1 MEQWSPGPTW
11 RRAGRLPKGLFA
23 FGLVLAAC
31 APCAA
36 GDAPGFLQP
45 PLTRADLDLA
55 ACKSYADGAPA
66 AASADEV
73 LAVLG
78 LQPRPRD
85 SRGWSA
91 GEARGD
97 KPSVF
102 HYLVAFKAPIALG
115 SAWVEL
121 GELRYLRADAPY
133 PPDPAREEHW
143 AKPAVY
149 PNQSRPHL
157 VTLPPG
163 TKTRA
168 VLLTETRGAGRST
181 LRSWRFAARRLHNV
195 APDAT
200 AQAESEFTQY
210 SQGGPPHTYRAA
222 AVTGGWGAW
231 QNAGKDQKE
240 RYTRPPV
247 SDVDPSWFVLSW
259 DEPQTLVGLYLRDN
273 FELMRL
279 ETFRGPEGISP
290 VAAVEREW
298 KRVEHH
304 EHGTGQ
310 GRWVAFQP
318 LKTRGLRLV
327 ILKTN
332 PAPVARIEALHAY
345 TELGDAP
352 APEFRPREATP
363 PPFAIAYTLP
373 DDLKVTLVVNDAAGR
388 RVRNLVARADRKKGD
403 NAEHWDLRD
412 ERGAIVA
419 PGAYEW
425 KALACPPLQL
435 RYEMT
440 PYPNIEANHPDNSP
454 WLNGP
459 SGPGGW
465 LADHTPPS
473 SSATT
478 GDHVFLG
485 APCAESGVSF
495 IACTLDG
502 KKLWGIHSFAAWSGP
517 RRMAA
522 ADGKV
527 FVENQGWSASGEE
540 GMDRV
545 WAVDIATQKVE
556 DFLMISQT
564 ERRHRGICGMAAGNG
579 KLYMAIDAGS
589 DWLNNA
595 VGIGDVDIEHCL
607 PPYPRKKQSG
617 LDWVPDPRN
626 DFVRLF
632 RIKGTVAGSQCLVY
646 LESTKGPGRQQHIL
660 LAFKRP
666 VALGSLVF
674 PFPKLDEDV
683 KLKISVLKPD
693 APYPPDADDAKHW
706 TVFYPPQS
714 PTRNPQ
720 SAASWDVVPC
730 PPNTLTRALRL
741 TFVKGADDELEA
753 ALEAKD
759 DGKGLKLEARKGA
772 EADDERNWFGRLE
785 GMKLLRRRFANL
797 APKAKVRVNSGTIA
811 ADGTWDAERTEPV
824 TEEKPGIYVLE
835 WPEPVKLRGLAIMEI
850 DGKRTEID
858 AYEGPAGAIDIAA
871 KDGWKHLATY
881 HQARRYF
888 YFPDDNNNANA
899 RYMDGYVDFGR
910 EVTTRA
916 IRLRVVEQWVHRE
929 GDRAG
934 LYGIRADRG
943 GLKLDPTRCRIY
955 GVAALA
961 SLGGEAPPDPMVTRR
976 IEVADIATRRIIKE
990 IPISQPGPLALNPA
1004 GELYCLA
1011 ATQVVR
1017 VDQGATSDHSALR
1030 SPQSAVVSDL
1040 IKPTCLAFDAQGNL
1054 YVFDKAPDRHVVRVY
1069 DRAGKHLR
1077 DIGTP
1082 GGFKVG
1088 PWDPT
1093 RFGDVSSICIDKAG
1107 HLWAVEWQYWP
1118 KRIVQWATTPEP
1130 KFLREF
1136 LGNTS
1141 YGGGGVLDPW
1151 NKRRLFYG
1159 NLEFELDWQTGKSR
1173 LKNLTW
1179 PNGWEAGEL
1188 PVKLGE
1194 RVYMVTRTREP
1205 ASDIPVGIVYL
1216 YERDHLR
1223 RVAAV
1228 GLANYFA
1235 ALRTPEILA
1244 HLGKRVL
1251 EDYQFIWSDRNGDGE
1266 PQLAEVTFSP
1276 KRIHGVSLFNRDLG
1290 VQAGTLRY
1298 QVKEFLPN
1306 GAPVYE
1312 EKEFP
1317 KLEPATKGWLSTL
1330 YRLDNGTFFRMGNPE
1345 AAYSA
1350 EGEMLWSYRTEGAG
1364 GHALNS
1370 ASPWHPAQVVS
1381 EFGWIGHEN
1390 TTRQKTDDRGQTAD
1404 QNPQSATRNPQS
1416 GEGLGEFVV
1425 LKTNVGSWN
1434 IWTSD
1439 GLLAGPIFRDIR
1451 DPKRQPWAM
1460 RAGATPPAGGGALR
1474 GLRLDDVTAGQEHF
1488 SGYFCRSFEDGKYY
1502 AVAGHNHASVV
1513 EVVGLDA
1520 ARRLGG
1526 KLTVTP
1532 DDVRKAQDWERAHA
1546 RQVARHEA
1554 KVLDC
1559 FRTLSPIK
1567 VDGSLDD
1574 WRDVAATPMLTEDY
1588 AKIHGIPHN
1597 AAFRMAYDDTHL
1609 YLAYEVRGMG
1619 PLKNSGNQW
1628 DKLFKTGGAVDL
1640 CLGTDPA
1647 ADPARKQAVAGD
1659 LRLLMT
1665 WMGSKPIAVLYRP
1678 VAPKGAPSETDNR
1691 QSAIENW
1698 EVASP
1703 VWKLTF
1709 DLVKILDAA
1718 VLSRAGASDRYVV
1731 EAAVPLAELGI
1742 RLPRG
1747 AAGYPVRLKLDWGV
1761 LATDAGG
1768 TVVLGRHY
1776 WANKATSVLSDAPS
1790 EAALHPDLWGHVRF
1804 FDRAAK
1810 GLQITEPKDL
1820 VPAGKARDGDL
1831 KLELEEE

>member
-1 MEQWSPGPTW
+1 MMRCVRDSAFALLVGLAAVGARGATREQVPE
-11 RRAGRLPKGLFA
+11 LFA
-23 FGLVLAAC
+23 PAF
-31 APCAA
+31 
-36 GDAPGFLQP
+36 
-45 PLTRADLDLA
+45 TRAEVDA
-55 ACKSYADGAPA
+55 AVCKAFRDGVPVPA
-66 AASADEV
+66 NAEEV

-78 LQPRPRD
+78 LGPRPRD

-91 GEARGD
+91 GEADGE
-97 KPSVF
+97 KPATFS
-102 HYLVAFKAPIALG
+102 YLVAFNRPVVLG
-115 SAWVEL
+115 STWVEL
-121 GELRYLRADAPY
+121 GDFRYAKEDAPH
-133 PPDPAREEHW
+133 PPDPTKDEQWVRVA
-143 AKPAVY
+143 AY
-149 PNQSRPHL
+149 PNQCRPRL

-168 VLLTETRGAGRST
+168 VVCSETRTGRSV
-181 LRSWRFAARRLHNV
+181 LRQWRFTARRLHNLV
-195 APDAT
+195 PDAS

-222 AVTGGWGAW
+222 NITLGSGSW
-231 QNAGKDQKE
+231 QNTGRDQKE
-240 RYTRPPV
+240 RIPRAPV

-259 DEPQTLVGLYLRDN
+259 DAPQTLCGLYLRDN
-273 FELMRL
+273 FDVVRL
-279 ETFRGPEGISP
+279 ETFRGPEAVSP
-290 VAAVEREW
+290 VAALEAEW
-298 KRVEHH
+298 KRLAKYDERA
-304 EHGTGQ
+304 EGDA
-310 GRWVAFQP
+310 RWIAFEP
-318 LKTRGLRLV
+318 LKTRGIRLL
-327 ILKTN
+327 ILKTH
-332 PAPVARIEALHAY
+332 PAQIARIEAMHAY
-345 TELGDAP
+345 TDLGGAPVP
-352 APEFRPREATP
+352 APRTREATP
-363 PPFAIAYTLP
+363 PPFQIAYSLP
-373 DDLKVTLVVNDAAGR
+373 DDRQFTMAVNDAQGR
-388 RVRNLVARADRKKGD
+388 RVRNIVARASRKKGE
-403 NAEHWDLRD
+403 NAESWDLRD
-412 ERGAIVA
+412 ERGTFVA
-419 PGAYEW
+419 PGTYEW
-425 KALACPPLQL
+425 RAIAWPPLEL

-440 PYPNIEANHPDNSP
+440 PYPNIEANSPENSP
-454 WLNGP
+454 WLNGA

-478 GDHVFLG
+478 GDYIFLG

-495 IACTLDG
+495 IACNLDG
-502 KKLWGIHSFAAWSGP
+502 RKLWGIHSFAAWSGP

-545 WAVDIATQKVE
+545 WMVDVATQKVE
-556 DFLMISQT
+556 EFLMASQT
-564 ERRHRGICGMAAGNG
+564 EKRQRGICGLAAGGG
-579 KLYMAIDAGS
+579 KVYMAIDAGS

-595 VGIGDVDIEHCL
+595 VGIGDVDIENCL

-617 LDWVPDPRN
+617 LDYVPDPRD

-632 RIKGTVAGSQCLVY
+632 RIKGTPPGNNGGGLTY
-646 LESTKGPGRQQHIL
+646 LESTKGPGRQQHIV

-666 VALGSLVF
+666 VAIGSLVF
-674 PFPKLDEDV
+674 PIPKLDDI
-683 KLKISVLKPD
+683 KLKLSTLKPD
-693 APYPPDADDAKHW
+693 APYPPDADDARHW
-706 TVFYPPQS
+706 TDFYPPQS
-714 PTRNPQ
+714 AIGGRQ
-720 SAASWDVVPC
+720 SAISWDVVPC
-730 PPNTLTRALRL
+730 PPNTTTRALRI

-753 ALEAKD
+753 ALEGKD
-759 DGKGLKLEARKGA
+759 ADPTLELRTRKGGEAR
-772 EADDERNWFGRLE
+772 DERNWLGRIE
-785 GMKLLRRRFANL
+785 GMKLLRRRYAN
-797 APKAKVRVNSGTIA
+797 AAATAKVRVNSGTIA
-811 ADGTWDAERTEPV
+811 PDGSWDAERTEPV

-835 WPEPVKLRGLAIMEI
+835 WPEPVRLRGLAIMEI
-850 DGKRTEID
+850 DGKRTEIEAWGSGED
-858 AYEGPAGAIDIAA
+858 ARIPDSKSQIPDSKSAISNQQSTIKIEG
-871 KDGWKHLATY
+871 KTGWKHLATY
-881 HQARRYF
+881 HQARRY
-888 YFPDDNNNANA
+888 YYWPDDKMNGHA

-943 GLKLDPTRCRIY
+943 GLKMDPTRCRIY
-955 GVAALA
+955 GVAALQ
-961 SLGGEAPPDPMVTRR
+961 SLGGEAAPDPLVTRR
-976 IEVADIATRRIIKE
+976 IEVADVATKKVLKE
-990 IPISQPGPLALNPA
+990 VPIEHPGPLALGPG
-1004 GELYCLA
+1004 GELLCLA
-1011 ATQVVR
+1011 GTQVVK
-1017 VDQGATSDHSALR
+1017 VDVEGGKHETL
-1030 SPQSAVVSDL
+1030 VSDL
-1040 IKPTCLAFDAQGNL
+1040 VKPTALAVDGEGRI

-1069 DRAGKHLR
+1069 DRAGKFLR
-1077 DIGTP
+1077 TIGTP

-1093 RFGDVSSICIDKAG
+1093 RFGDVSSLSVDKAG
-1107 HLWAVEWQYWP
+1107 RLWAVEWQYWP
-1118 KRIVQWATTPEP
+1118 KRIVQWTTDGR
-1130 KFLREF
+1130 FLREF

-1159 NLEFELDWQTGKSR
+1159 NLEFELDWDKGTTR

-1188 PVKLGE
+1188 PIKIGE

-1205 ASDIPVGIVYL
+1205 APDIPVGIVYL
-1216 YERDHLR
+1216 YEKGHLR

-1290 VQAGTLRY
+1290 VQAGSLRY

-1306 GAPVYE
+1306 GVPVYE

-1330 YRLDNGTFFRMGNPE
+1330 YRLDNGNFFHMGNPE
-1345 AAYSA
+1345 AAFTP

-1381 EFGWIGHEN
+1381 EFGFIGHE
-1390 TTRQKTDDRGQTAD
+1390 TTKG
-1404 QNPQSATRNPQS
+1404 PQ
-1416 GEGLGEFVV
+1416 GIGEFVV
-1425 LKTNVGSWN
+1425 FKTNVGSWN
-1434 IWTSD
+1434 VWTSD
-1439 GLLAGPIFRDIR
+1439 GLLLGPIFRDIR
-1451 DPKRQPWAM
+1451 DPRRIPWSM
-1460 RAGATPPAGGGALR
+1460 REHQR

-1513 EVVGLDA
+1513 EVAGLERA
-1520 ARRLGG
+1520 QRLGG
-1526 KLTVTP
+1526 KLTVSP
-1532 DDVRKAQDWERAHA
+1532 DDVRKAQEWERDHA
-1546 RQVARHEA
+1546 RAVARQDV

-1559 FRTLSPIK
+1559 FRVLSPIK
-1567 VDGSLDD
+1567 VDGSLGD
-1574 WRDVAATPMLTEDY
+1574 WDGVAATPLFSEDY
-1588 AKIHGIPHN
+1588 AKIHGIAHN
-1597 AAFRMAYDDTHL
+1597 AWFRIAFDDKNL
-1609 YLAYEVRGMG
+1609 YLAYEVRNLG

-1628 DKLFKTGGAVDL
+1628 DKLFKTGAAVDL

-1647 ADPARKQAVAGD
+1647 ADPNRKKAVAGD

-1665 WMGSKPIAVLYRP
+1665 WMGNEPVAVLYRP
-1678 VAPKGAPSETDNR
+1678 VAPDVGETR
-1691 QSAIENW
+1691 SAKRETRNW

-1703 VWKLTF
+1703 VWKMSF
-1709 DLVKILDAA
+1709 DLVTMLDTVQMARSGGGNQYA
-1718 VLSRAGASDRYVV
+1718 V
-1731 EAAVPLAELGI
+1731 EAMVPLDDLGI
-1742 RLPRG
+1742 RLPG
-1747 AAGYPVRLKLDWGV
+1747 GTGVPPVTRLKLDWGV
-1761 LATDAGG
+1761 LATDDGG

-1776 WANKATSVLSDAPS
+1776 WANRATSILSDAPS
-1790 EAALHPDLWGHVRF
+1790 EAALHPDLWGYARF
-1804 FDRAAK
+1804 FNQSSK
-1810 GLQITEPKDL
+1810 GVRMAEPKDL
-1820 VPAGKARDGDL
+1820 TPGKGTDGDL